1 MATRPSRQLRTSLQS
16 SLQAGFYFL
25 LALASVSLCGIFQLQ
40 KWGQLF
46 ALAFLLYLLFLLK
59 DKYGSLFKLALAF
72 LLLLTL
78 VLAKDQVKPG
88 EPAGDICLYP
98 DQVKITDG
106 WLSGRGQTAMQKV
119 QVYGPASREAL
130 ALLENGQSIDLTEVS
145 GAVSE
150 IEPAT
155 NPGQFDYRRYLA
167 SQHVYR
173 QVKLAHYQVKLA
185 PASLLIRL
193 HGLRWK
199 IQAYLKRLPRLLAF
213 FASELL
219 LAENPA
225 GDNQANLNTYRDLGV
240 IHILSI
246 SGMHV
251 GIYVFALAVFGS
263 CLHMTKEEVF
273 AASCGLL
280 AFEVFLS
287 AGQPGFI
294 RATLSY
300 VFSAGLAFKGR
311 RLGRA
316 DLLGLTYCCQ
326 QLFTPRLLLET
337 GGILTYVLAL
347 GLVLTAKLPDCKQAF
362 WLNGL
367 LTPFLLYF
375 FYQVNV
381 CTIFYNIL
389 VVPYFNYIV
398 MPMTGLALLAPPGL
412 AAFFEKILEAAE
424 GMLANVA
431 KTGFGQL
438 IYGQVKA
445 WQLALLFALT
455 FLYLITRKKKYR
467 HILAAVYLL
476 IFVSIHFPLEG
487 QVSFIDV
494 GQGDSILLTTP
505 IRRRVYLI
513 DTGGKLTFGKKK
525 QSQPQID
532 RITIP
537 LLKAQGISRI
547 DGVFVSHQD
556 ADHVGDLGP
565 LLEEMPV
572 KRLYMGAGLIQN
584 PSFRARI
591 AGRVEKTKMVE
602 LKAGMEVKE
611 AINFQVLHPE
621 VAGKGENKDSLS
633 LTCRLAGKSWAFTGD
648 LDQAGEEA
656 IIKKFP
662 DLKID
667 YFKLGHHG
675 SDTSSSTVFLQAI
688 QPKLVFISA
697 GRNNR
702 YHHPK
707 PETLAKLH
715 QLGIP
720 YLNTQTEGMIS
731 WHYGIREY
739 FSSFLEGR
747 QVCYHY

>member
-1 MATRPSRQLRTSLQS
+1 MATRPLRQLRTSLQS
-16 SLQAGFYFL
+16 SLEAGFYFL

-40 KWGQLF
+40 KWGKLF
-46 ALAFLLYLLFLLK
+46 ALAALLYLLFLLK
-59 DKYGSLFKLALAF
+59 DKYGGLFKLALAF

-88 EPAGDICLYP
+88 EPAGDIRLYP

-106 WLSGRGQTAMQKV
+106 WLSGRGQTATQKV

-185 PASLLIRL
+185 PASLLTRL

-273 AASCGLL
+273 AASCALL
-280 AFEVFLS
+280 TFEVFLS

-300 VFSAGLAFKGR
+300 LFSAGLAFKDR
-311 RLGRA
+311 RIGRA

-337 GGILTYVLAL
+337 GGILTYCLAL
-347 GLVLTAKLPDCKQAF
+347 GLVLTAKLPNFKQAF

-424 GMLANVA
+424 GMLANLA

-476 IFVSIHFPLEG
+476 IFVTIHFPLEG

-513 DTGGKLTFGKKK
+513 DTGGKLTFGQKK

-537 LLKAQGISRI
+537 LLKAQGISQI

-565 LLEEMPV
+565 LLEDMPV

-591 AGRVEKTKMVE
+591 AGRVEKTKLVE

-656 IIKKFP
+656 IIKKYP

-747 QVCYHY
+747 RVCYHY

>member
-16 SLQAGFYFL
+16 SLEAGFYFL

-40 KWGQLF
+40 KWGKLF
-46 ALAFLLYLLFLLK
+46 ALAALLYLLFLLK
-59 DKYGSLFKLALAF
+59 DKYGGLFKFALSF
-72 LLLLTL
+72 LLLLAL

-88 EPAGDICLYP
+88 EPAGDIRLYP

-106 WLSGRGQTAMQKV
+106 WLSGRGQTATQKV

-167 SQHVYR
+167 SQHVYW
-173 QVKLAHYQVKLA
+173 QVKLAHYQVKPA
-185 PASLLIRL
+185 PVNLLSRL

-219 LAENPA
+219 LAENPD

-273 AASCGLL
+273 AASCALL

-300 VFSAGLAFKGR
+300 LFSAGLAFKGR
-311 RLGRA
+311 RIGRA

-347 GLVLTAKLPDCKQAF
+347 GLVLTAKLPDCKQAL

-398 MPMTGLALLAPPGL
+398 MPLTGLALLAPPSL
-412 AAFFEKILEAAE
+412 TAFFEKILEAAE
-424 GMLANVA
+424 GMLANLA

-505 IRRRVYLI
+505 ICRRVYLI

-537 LLKAQGISRI
+537 LLKAQGISQI

-565 LLEEMPV
+565 LLAEMPV

-591 AGRVEKTKMVE
+591 AGRVERTKLVE

-656 IIKKFP
+656 IIKKYP

-747 QVCYHY
+747 RVCYHY

>member
-25 LALASVSLCGIFQLQ
+25 LALASVSLCGIFQSQ
-40 KWGQLF
+40 KWGKLF
-46 ALAFLLYLLFLLK
+46 ALAALLYLLFLLK
-59 DKYGSLFKLALAF
+59 DKYGGLVKLAMAF

-88 EPAGDICLYP
+88 EPAGDIRLYP

-106 WLSGRGQTAMQKV
+106 WLSGRGQTATQKV

-173 QVKLAHYQVKLA
+173 QVKLAHYQFKLA
-185 PASLLIRL
+185 PASLLTRL

-263 CLHMTKEEVF
+263 YLHMTKEEVF
-273 AASCGLL
+273 AASCALL
-280 AFEVFLS
+280 TFEVFLS
-287 AGQPGFI
+287 AGRPGFI

-300 VFSAGLAFKGR
+300 VFSAGLAFKSR
-311 RLGRA
+311 RIGRA

-398 MPMTGLALLAPPGL
+398 MPMTGLALLAPPSL
-412 AAFFEKILEAAE
+412 ATFFEKILEAAE

-505 IRRRVYLI
+505 IRRQVYLI
-513 DTGGKLTFGKKK
+513 DTGSKLTFGKKK

-537 LLKAQGISRI
+537 LLKAQGISQI

-591 AGRVEKTKMVE
+591 AGRVEKTKLVE

-675 SDTSSSTVFLQAI
+675 SDTSSSTVFLRTI

-747 QVCYHY
+747 RVCYHY

>member
-1 MATRPSRQLRTSLQS
+1 
-16 SLQAGFYFL
+16 
-25 LALASVSLCGIFQLQ
+25 LASVSLCGIFQSQ
-40 KWGQLF
+40 KWGKLF
-46 ALAFLLYLLFLLK
+46 ALAALLYLLFLLK
-59 DKYGSLFKLALAF
+59 DKYGGLFKLALAF

-78 VLAKDQVKPG
+78 VLAKDQVKLG
-88 EPAGDICLYP
+88 EPAGDIRLYP

-106 WLSGRGQTAMQKV
+106 WLSGRGQTATQKV
-119 QVYGPASREAL
+119 QVYGPASREVL

-185 PASLLIRL
+185 PASLLNRL

-263 CLHMTKEEVF
+263 YLHMTKEEVF
-273 AASCGLL
+273 AASCALL
-280 AFEVFLS
+280 TFEVFLS

-300 VFSAGLAFKGR
+300 VFSAGLAFKSR
-311 RLGRA
+311 RIGRA

-347 GLVLTAKLPDCKQAF
+347 GLVLTVKLPDCKQAF

-412 AAFFEKILEAAE
+412 AAFLEKILEAAE
-424 GMLANVA
+424 GMLANAA

-467 HILAAVYLL
+467 HILAAVYLS

-505 IRRRVYLI
+505 IRRQVYLI

-537 LLKAQGISRI
+537 LLKAQGISQI

-591 AGRVEKTKMVE
+591 AGRVEKTKLVE

-675 SDTSSSTVFLQAI
+675 SDTSSSTVFLRAI

-747 QVCYHY
+747 RVCYHY

>member
-25 LALASVSLCGIFQLQ
+25 LALASVSLCGIFQSQ
-40 KWGQLF
+40 KWGKLF
-46 ALAFLLYLLFLLK
+46 ALAALLYLLFLLK
-59 DKYGSLFKLALAF
+59 DKYGGLFKLALAF

-88 EPAGDICLYP
+88 EPAGDIRLYP

-106 WLSGRGQTAMQKV
+106 WLSGRGQTATQKV

-130 ALLENGQSIDLTEVS
+130 ALLENGQSIDLTEVG

-185 PASLLIRL
+185 PASLLTRL

-263 CLHMTKEEVF
+263 YLHMTKEEVF
-273 AASCGLL
+273 AASCALL
-280 AFEVFLS
+280 TFEVFLS

-300 VFSAGLAFKGR
+300 VFSAGLAFKSR
-311 RLGRA
+311 RIGRA

-347 GLVLTAKLPDCKQAF
+347 GLVLTTKLPDCKQAF

-398 MPMTGLALLAPPGL
+398 MPMTGLALLAPPSL

-455 FLYLITRKKKYR
+455 FLYLITRKKKYH

-505 IRRRVYLI
+505 IRRQVYLI

-537 LLKAQGISRI
+537 LLKAQGISQI

-591 AGRVEKTKMVE
+591 AGRVEKTKLVE

-675 SDTSSSTVFLQAI
+675 SDTSSSTVFLRAI

-747 QVCYHY
+747 RVCYHY

>member
-1 MATRPSRQLRTSLQS
+1 M
-16 SLQAGFYFL
+16 
-25 LALASVSLCGIFQLQ
+25 ALASVSLCGIFQSQ
-40 KWGQLF
+40 KWGKLF
-46 ALAFLLYLLFLLK
+46 ALAALLYLLFLLK
-59 DKYGSLFKLALAF
+59 DKYGGLFKLALAF

-78 VLAKDQVKPG
+78 VLAKDQVKLG
-88 EPAGDICLYP
+88 EPAGDIRLYP

-106 WLSGRGQTAMQKV
+106 WLSGRGQTATQKV

-185 PASLLIRL
+185 PASLLTRL

-263 CLHMTKEEVF
+263 YLHMTKEEVF
-273 AASCGLL
+273 AASCALL
-280 AFEVFLS
+280 TFEVFLS

-300 VFSAGLAFKGR
+300 VFSAGLAFKSR
-311 RLGRA
+311 RIGRA

-398 MPMTGLALLAPPGL
+398 MPMTGLALLAPPSL

-494 GQGDSILLTTP
+494 GQGDSILLTTS
-505 IRRRVYLI
+505 IRRQVYLI

-537 LLKAQGISRI
+537 LLKAQGISQI

-591 AGRVEKTKMVE
+591 AGRVEKTKLVE

-675 SDTSSSTVFLQAI
+675 SDTSSSTVFLRAI

-747 QVCYHY
+747 RVCYHY

>member
-1 MATRPSRQLRTSLQS
+1 M
-16 SLQAGFYFL
+16 QAGFYFL
-25 LALASVSLCGIFQLQ
+25 LALASVSLCGIFQSQ
-40 KWGQLF
+40 KWGKLF
-46 ALAFLLYLLFLLK
+46 ALAALLYLLFLLK
-59 DKYGSLFKLALAF
+59 DKYGGLFKLALAF

-88 EPAGDICLYP
+88 EPAGDIRLYP

-106 WLSGRGQTAMQKV
+106 WLSGRGQTATQKV

-130 ALLENGQSIDLTEVS
+130 ALLENGQSIDLTEVG

-185 PASLLIRL
+185 PASLLTRL

-263 CLHMTKEEVF
+263 YLHMTKEEVF
-273 AASCGLL
+273 AASCALL
-280 AFEVFLS
+280 TFEVFLS

-300 VFSAGLAFKGR
+300 VFSAGLAFKSR
-311 RLGRA
+311 RIGRA

-398 MPMTGLALLAPPGL
+398 MPMTGLALLAPPSL

-505 IRRRVYLI
+505 IRRQVYLI

-537 LLKAQGISRI
+537 LLKAQGISQI

-591 AGRVEKTKMVE
+591 AGRVEKTKLVE

-675 SDTSSSTVFLQAI
+675 SDTSSSTVFLRAI

-747 QVCYHY
+747 RVCYHY

>member
-1 MATRPSRQLRTSLQS
+1 M
-16 SLQAGFYFL
+16 
-25 LALASVSLCGIFQLQ
+25 ALASVSLCGIFQSQ
-40 KWGQLF
+40 KWGKLF
-46 ALAFLLYLLFLLK
+46 ALAALLYLLFLLK
-59 DKYGSLFKLALAF
+59 DKYGGLFKLALAF

-88 EPAGDICLYP
+88 EPAGDIRLYP

-106 WLSGRGQTAMQKV
+106 WLSGRGQTATQKV

-130 ALLENGQSIDLTEVS
+130 ALLENGQSIDLTEVG

-185 PASLLIRL
+185 PASLLTRL

-263 CLHMTKEEVF
+263 YLHMTKEEVF
-273 AASCGLL
+273 AASCALL
-280 AFEVFLS
+280 TFEVFLS

-300 VFSAGLAFKGR
+300 VFSAGLAFKSR
-311 RLGRA
+311 RIGRA

-398 MPMTGLALLAPPGL
+398 MPMTGLALLAPPSL

-505 IRRRVYLI
+505 IRRQVYLI

-537 LLKAQGISRI
+537 LLKAQGISQI

-591 AGRVEKTKMVE
+591 AGRVEKTKLVE

-675 SDTSSSTVFLQAI
+675 SDTSSSTVFLRAI

-747 QVCYHY
+747 RVCYHY

>member
-25 LALASVSLCGIFQLQ
+25 LALASVSLCGIFQSQ
-40 KWGQLF
+40 KWGKLF
-46 ALAFLLYLLFLLK
+46 ALAALFYLLFLLK
-59 DKYGSLFKLALAF
+59 DKYGGLFKLALAF

-88 EPAGDICLYP
+88 EPAGDIRLYP

-106 WLSGRGQTAMQKV
+106 WLSGRGQTATQKV

-130 ALLENGQSIDLTEVS
+130 ALLENGQSIDLTEVG

-185 PASLLIRL
+185 PASLLTRL

-225 GDNQANLNTYRDLGV
+225 GDNQANLNTYWDLGV

-263 CLHMTKEEVF
+263 YLHMTKEEVF
-273 AASCGLL
+273 AASCALL
-280 AFEVFLS
+280 TFEVFLS

-300 VFSAGLAFKGR
+300 VFSAGLAFKSR
-311 RLGRA
+311 RIGRA

-445 WQLALLFALT
+445 
-455 FLYLITRKKKYR
+455 
-467 HILAAVYLL
+467 
-476 IFVSIHFPLEG
+476 
-487 QVSFIDV
+487 
-494 GQGDSILLTTP
+494 
-505 IRRRVYLI
+505 
-513 DTGGKLTFGKKK
+513 
-525 QSQPQID
+525 
-532 RITIP
+532 
-537 LLKAQGISRI
+537 
-547 DGVFVSHQD
+547 
-556 ADHVGDLGP
+556 
-565 LLEEMPV
+565 
-572 KRLYMGAGLIQN
+572 
-584 PSFRARI
+584 
-591 AGRVEKTKMVE
+591 
-602 LKAGMEVKE
+602 
-611 AINFQVLHPE
+611 
-621 VAGKGENKDSLS
+621 
-633 LTCRLAGKSWAFTGD
+633 
-648 LDQAGEEA
+648 
-656 IIKKFP
+656 
-662 DLKID
+662 
-667 YFKLGHHG
+667 
-675 SDTSSSTVFLQAI
+675 
-688 QPKLVFISA
+688 
-697 GRNNR
+697 
-702 YHHPK
+702 
-707 PETLAKLH
+707 
-715 QLGIP
+715 
-720 YLNTQTEGMIS
+720 
-731 WHYGIREY
+731 
-739 FSSFLEGR
+739 
-747 QVCYHY
+747 

>member
-1 MATRPSRQLRTSLQS
+1 M
-16 SLQAGFYFL
+16 
-25 LALASVSLCGIFQLQ
+25 ALASVSLCGIFQSQ
-40 KWGQLF
+40 KWGKLF
-46 ALAFLLYLLFLLK
+46 ALAALFYLLFLLK
-59 DKYGSLFKLALAF
+59 DKYGGLFKLALAF

-78 VLAKDQVKPG
+78 VLAKDQVKSG
-88 EPAGDICLYP
+88 EPAGDIRLYP

-106 WLSGRGQTAMQKV
+106 WLSGRGQTATQKV

-130 ALLENGQSIDLTEVS
+130 ALLENGQSIDLTEVG

-185 PASLLIRL
+185 PASLLTRL

-263 CLHMTKEEVF
+263 YLHMTKEEVF
-273 AASCGLL
+273 AASCALL
-280 AFEVFLS
+280 TFEVFLS

-300 VFSAGLAFKGR
+300 VFSAGLAFKSR
-311 RLGRA
+311 RIGRA

-398 MPMTGLALLAPPGL
+398 MPMTGLALLARPGL

-445 WQLALLFALT
+445 WQLALLFVLT

-505 IRRRVYLI
+505 IRRQVYLI

-537 LLKAQGISRI
+537 LLKAQGISQI

-591 AGRVEKTKMVE
+591 AGRVEKTELVE

-675 SDTSSSTVFLQAI
+675 SDTSSSTVFLRAI
-688 QPKLVFISA
+688 QPKIVFISA

-747 QVCYHY
+747 RVCYHY

>member
-25 LALASVSLCGIFQLQ
+25 LALASVSLCGIFQSQ
-40 KWGQLF
+40 KWGKLF
-46 ALAFLLYLLFLLK
+46 ALAALLYLLFLLK
-59 DKYGSLFKLALAF
+59 DKYGGLFKLALAF

-88 EPAGDICLYP
+88 EPAGDIRLYP

-106 WLSGRGQTAMQKV
+106 WLSGRGQTATQKV

-185 PASLLIRL
+185 PASLLTRL

-251 GIYVFALAVFGS
+251 GIYVFALAAFGS
-263 CLHMTKEEVF
+263 YLHMTKEEVF
-273 AASCGLL
+273 AASCALL
-280 AFEVFLS
+280 TFEVFLS

-300 VFSAGLAFKGR
+300 VFSAGLAFKSR
-311 RLGRA
+311 RIGRA

-362 WLNGL
+362 WLNGM

-398 MPMTGLALLAPPGL
+398 MPMTGLVLLAPPGL

-505 IRRRVYLI
+505 IRHQVYLI

-537 LLKAQGISRI
+537 LLKAQGISQI

-591 AGRVEKTKMVE
+591 AGRIEKTELVE

-675 SDTSSSTVFLQAI
+675 SDTSSSTVFLRAI

-747 QVCYHY
+747 RVCYHY

>member
-25 LALASVSLCGIFQLQ
+25 LSLASVSLCGIFQSQ
-40 KWGQLF
+40 KWGKLF
-46 ALAFLLYLLFLLK
+46 ALAALLYLLFLLK
-59 DKYGSLFKLALAF
+59 DKYGGLFKLALAF

-78 VLAKDQVKPG
+78 VLAKDQVKLG
-88 EPAGDICLYP
+88 EPAGDIRLYP

-106 WLSGRGQTAMQKV
+106 WLSGRGQTATQKV
-119 QVYGPASREAL
+119 QVYGPASREVL

-185 PASLLIRL
+185 PASLLNRL

-263 CLHMTKEEVF
+263 YLHMTKEEVF
-273 AASCGLL
+273 AASCALL
-280 AFEVFLS
+280 TFEVFLS

-300 VFSAGLAFKGR
+300 VFSAGLAFKSR
-311 RLGRA
+311 RIGRA

-347 GLVLTAKLPDCKQAF
+347 GLVLTVKLPDCKQAF

-412 AAFFEKILEAAE
+412 AAFLEKILEAAE
-424 GMLANVA
+424 GMLANAA

-467 HILAAVYLL
+467 HILAAVYLS

-505 IRRRVYLI
+505 IRRQVYLI

-537 LLKAQGISRI
+537 LLKAQGISQI

-591 AGRVEKTKMVE
+591 AGRVEKTKLVE

-675 SDTSSSTVFLQAI
+675 SDTSSSTVFLRAI

-747 QVCYHY
+747 RVCYHY

>member
-25 LALASVSLCGIFQLQ
+25 LALASVSLCGIFQSQ
-40 KWGQLF
+40 KWGKLF
-46 ALAFLLYLLFLLK
+46 ALAALFYLLFLLK
-59 DKYGSLFKLALAF
+59 DKYGGLFKLALAF

-88 EPAGDICLYP
+88 EPAGDIRLYP

-106 WLSGRGQTAMQKV
+106 WLSGRGQTATQKV

-130 ALLENGQSIDLTEVS
+130 ALLENGQSIDLTEVG

-185 PASLLIRL
+185 PASLLTRL

-263 CLHMTKEEVF
+263 YLHMTKEEVF
-273 AASCGLL
+273 AASCALL
-280 AFEVFLS
+280 TFEVFLS

-300 VFSAGLAFKGR
+300 VFSAGLAFKSR
-311 RLGRA
+311 RIGRA

-398 MPMTGLALLAPPGL
+398 MPMTGLALLAPPSL

-505 IRRRVYLI
+505 IRRQVYLI

-537 LLKAQGISRI
+537 LLKAQGISQI

-591 AGRVEKTKMVE
+591 AGRVEKTKLVE

-675 SDTSSSTVFLQAI
+675 SDTSSSTVFLRAI

-747 QVCYHY
+747 RVCYHY

>member
-1 MATRPSRQLRTSLQS
+1 MPFPGA
-16 SLQAGFYFL
+16 
-25 LALASVSLCGIFQLQ
+25 
-40 KWGQLF
+40 
-46 ALAFLLYLLFLLK
+46 
-59 DKYGSLFKLALAF
+59 
-72 LLLLTL
+72 LLT
-78 VLAKDQVKPG
+78 
-88 EPAGDICLYP
+88 
-98 DQVKITDG
+98 
-106 WLSGRGQTAMQKV
+106 
-119 QVYGPASREAL
+119 
-130 ALLENGQSIDLTEVS
+130 
-145 GAVSE
+145 
-150 IEPAT
+150 
-155 NPGQFDYRRYLA
+155 
-167 SQHVYR
+167 
-173 QVKLAHYQVKLA
+173 
-185 PASLLIRL
+185 
-193 HGLRWK
+193 
-199 IQAYLKRLPRLLAF
+199 
-213 FASELL
+213 
-219 LAENPA
+219 
-225 GDNQANLNTYRDLGV
+225 
-240 IHILSI
+240 
-246 SGMHV
+246 
-251 GIYVFALAVFGS
+251 
-263 CLHMTKEEVF
+263 
-273 AASCGLL
+273 
-280 AFEVFLS
+280 FEVFLS
-287 AGQPGFI
+287 AGRPGFI

-300 VFSAGLAFKGR
+300 VFSAGLAFKSR
-311 RLGRA
+311 RIGRA

-505 IRRRVYLI
+505 IRRQVYLI
-513 DTGGKLTFGKKK
+513 DTGSKLTFGKKK

-537 LLKAQGISRI
+537 LLKAQGISQI

-591 AGRVEKTKMVE
+591 AGRVEKTKLVE

-675 SDTSSSTVFLQAI
+675 SDTSSSTVFLRAI

-747 QVCYHY
+747 RVCYHY